1 MWRAQLRRPDAGT
14 PFKRA
19 QPRRQCLPTAEE
31 KVESGFFD
39 LSAHKQCLHP
49 EHEPPGMI
57 HIPYGKG
64 YRHVCPA
71 CGRVVEMHGSNITL

>member
-1 MWRAQLRRPDAGT
+1 M
-14 PFKRA
+14 PFD
-19 QPRRQCLPTAEE
+19 E
-31 KVESGFFD
+31 KPKSGFFD
-39 LSAHKQCLHP
+39 LPESKICMHP

-71 CGRVVEMHGSNITL
+71 CKRVVEMRGSDVTM